1 MALWRPRITRGSDLI
16 RHSDRGS
23 RCVSIR
29 YTDRLADIGA
39 FASVGSGADSYDN
52 AMAEALNGTS
62 KAELIE
68 TQHPWKDVTRSNG
81 RSSNGSPGTTENV
94 FTPRSTTFR
103 PPSTRGPPAKQ
114 GADPAARLNQDH
126 RISTKLGAAQGVR
139 QGCQGRAVGPTRPV
153 VSGVR
158 QNSLHRRQHDLASP
172 GRRRGFLCVNCP
184 CSSVFTPM
192 SS

>member
-1 MALWRPRITRGSDLI
+1 MWRPRITRGSDLI
-16 RHSDRGS
+16 RHSDRGL
-23 RCVSIR
+23 RYVSIR

-81 RSSNGSPGTTENV
+81 RSSHGSPGTTENV

-103 PPSTRGPPAKQ
+103 PPSTREPSGEARSRPCGPPEPRSP
-114 GADPAARLNQDH
+114 DPYETRGSSGCAA
-126 RISTKLGAAQGVR
+126 GVA
-139 QGCQGRAVGPTRPV
+139 GQGRRANQARCQRRPAESAPTP
-153 VSGVR
+153 
-158 QNSLHRRQHDLASP
+158 P
-172 GRRRGFLCVNCP
+172 
-184 CSSVFTPM
+184 
-192 SS
+192 